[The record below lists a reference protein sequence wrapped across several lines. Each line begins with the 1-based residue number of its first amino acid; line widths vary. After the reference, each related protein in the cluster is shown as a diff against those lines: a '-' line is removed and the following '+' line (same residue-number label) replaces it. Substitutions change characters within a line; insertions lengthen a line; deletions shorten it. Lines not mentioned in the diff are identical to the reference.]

1 MEPRQE
7 EKHEPKT
14 PQLRKKPSKLLISVL
29 TMLTAAV
36 VLTASASWAD
46 VEKSKSSNGATVTK
60 IRTNGRFADVILS
73 DDGFNGFL
81 TVSRD
86 QISDTTA
93 LDFSFAVR
101 NPDNPD
107 IVFFWSG
114 AGTIPNSAFTANA
127 NWSSAHLAV
136 TTPTTYPVTFV
147 VVNFVTGESTVAPW
161 TPMTFDL
168 TWKRNSFQTIFERV
182 ERLETFGPV
191 TVRFAGAFSL
201 ETTSVSGT
209 WDGHTMSGGNGD
221 LLDTRGNTVEREIM
235 IDPNP

>member
-36 VLTASASWAD
+36 VLTASASRAD
-46 VEKSKSSNGATVTK
+46 VEKSKSANGATVTK

-86 QISDTTA
+86 QISDTTS
-93 LDFSFAVR
+93 LDFSFSAR

-107 IVFFWSG
+107 IAFFWSG
-114 AGTIPNSAFTANA
+114 VGEIPNSAFTGNA
-127 NWSSAHLAV
+127 NWTSAHLSV
-136 TTPTTYPVTFV
+136 TTPFTVTFV
-147 VVNFVTGESTVAPW
+147 EFDLVTGKFTSAPW

-168 TWKRNSFQTIFERV
+168 TWERNSFLTVFERV

-191 TVRFAGAFSL
+191 RVHFAGAFSL
-201 ETTSVSGT
+201 ETA
-209 WDGHTMSGGNGD
+209 
-221 LLDTRGNTVEREIM
+221 
-235 IDPNP
+235 